1 MILIMILAVFLMP
14 AVKAEIAVESF
25 ILDQETVFPGNEV
38 SVDITVKNAG
48 DETIEDIIVTLDLS
62 QVPFAPIESSNEKVI
77 GELEDHERREVH
89 FKVRSLPDAEP
100 SVYKIP
106 VVITYNGT
114 TKTSLISIE
123 VSADATLDVILD
135 HSEVV
140 KVNDQGKVSIKFINN
155 GLTEVKFLKITLL
168 ESPFYKIISPD
179 IAYIGSVDVDDFQ
192 TEEFTIIPSA
202 ENPVLVLQ
210 LEYRDSH
217 NQEFSKTRLMKL
229 NVYSEEEAKE
239 LGLVK
244 PQSIFSSVGIAV
256 IAGIVG
262 YIVYRR
268 IKKRRKNAI

>member
-1 MILIMILAVFLMP
+1 MILAVFLMP